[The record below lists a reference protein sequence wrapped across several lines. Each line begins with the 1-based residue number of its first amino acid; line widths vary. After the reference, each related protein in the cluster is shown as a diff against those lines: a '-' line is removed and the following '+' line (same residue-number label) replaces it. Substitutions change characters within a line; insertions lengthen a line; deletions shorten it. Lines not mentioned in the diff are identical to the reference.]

1 MKKMFLGLGVSMF
14 LLFILS
20 FHSLA
25 GDSSGNGSPQ
35 LNQPDPASNVYQYQF
50 QQSNPL
56 NESGSGPSSETPPG
70 ARNGALDGAGPFLN
84 VTGATPFTV
93 SGTVVSCLPGDG
105 LELVV
110 GEDENIFIFG
120 IGPTWFWEAMEME
133 IDRPAVGDVIQVTG
147 FAVDYSGTLRNIAVT
162 IVIDD
167 NEVLLR
173 DDQGYPLWRGG
184 RALRIGQANQSTP

>member
-1 MKKMFLGLGVSMF
+1 MKKMFLGLGASMF
-14 LLFILS
+14 LLFVLS

-35 LNQPDPASNVYQYQF
+35 LNQPDPAGNVYQYQF

-84 VTGATPFTV
+84 VTGAEEFKV
-93 SGTVVSCLPGDG
+93 SGTVVSCLPGNG
-105 LELVV
+105 LELQI
-110 GEDENIFIFG
+110 GDDESIYIFG
-120 IGPTWFWEAMEME
+120 IGPTWFWEALE

-162 IVIDD
+162 IVTDE

-173 DDQGYPLWRGG
+173 DEAGYPLWRGG
-184 RALRIGQANQSTP
+184 RTVRIGQASQTTP